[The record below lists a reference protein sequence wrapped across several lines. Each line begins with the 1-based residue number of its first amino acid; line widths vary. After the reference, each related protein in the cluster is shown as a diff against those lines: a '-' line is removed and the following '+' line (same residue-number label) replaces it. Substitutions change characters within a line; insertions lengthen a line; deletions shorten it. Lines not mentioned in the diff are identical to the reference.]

1 MKPILRSGV
10 FGVAICLM
18 LTACGSATPIPTA
31 TASLPRLLSA
41 DVPPTG
47 GFPSASATR
56 GAVLAPI
63 DLHVGTGFGN
73 DWFQMYFT
81 DPSNRASRQFSG
93 GPDGPLVASIDAAR
107 LSVDAAMYSL
117 TLNSVRN
124 ALIRAHRRGLNVR
137 VVMESD
143 NLDDE
148 DPQALMQAGIPLLGD
163 RQEGLMHDKFIVIDG
178 DEVWTGSMNYTDSG
192 AYGDNNSLVRIR
204 SEKVAA
210 DYEAEFNQMFVN
222 DLFGPSKHVVAPDPQ
237 VTIEATNLEV
247 YFSPEDHV
255 QDALVQLLGEAK
267 TSIYFL
273 AFSFTADPLGEAI
286 RDRAAAGIKVAG
298 VMDSDQ
304 VLSNLGTEYDPFRSD
319 GLAVRLDGNPGQ
331 MHEKLMIIDGEIVV
345 VGSYNLSRSA
355 DTTNDENLIVI
366 HDSQIAA
373 QCTLEFARIFDQAS
387 P

>member
-1 MKPILRSGV
+1 MKSILGAGV
-10 FGVAICLM
+10 IGVALCLA
-18 LTACGSATPIPTA
+18 LTGCGSATSTPTP
-31 TASLPRLLSA
+31 TASLPRLLTT
-41 DVPPTG
+41 DVPSTG
-47 GFPSASATR
+47 SAPNATATP

-81 DPSNRASRQFSG
+81 DPSNRASRQLSG

>member
-1 MKPILRSGV
+1 M
-10 FGVAICLM
+10 GVAISLV
-18 LTACGSATPIPTA
+18 LTACGSVTPTPAATS
-31 TASLPRLLSA
+31 SLPRLLTT
-41 DVPPTG
+41 DVPSSGSSPNATG
-47 GFPSASATR
+47 TPNAA
-56 GAVLAPI
+56 LAPI
-63 DLHVGTGFGN
+63 DVHVGTGFGN

-81 DPSNRASRQFSG
+81 DPFNPASSQFSG
-93 GPDGPLVASIDAAR
+93 GPDGPLVAAIDAAR

-178 DEVWTGSMNYTDSG
+178 SEVWTGSMNFTDSG
-192 AYGDNNSLVRIR
+192 AYSDNNSLVHIR
-204 SEKVAA
+204 SGQVAA
-210 DYEAEFNQMFVN
+210 NYEAEFNQMFVS
-222 DLFGPSKHVVAPDPQ
+222 DLFGPAKQAVTPDRQ
-237 VTIEATNLEV
+237 ITIEGTTLSL

-255 QDALVQLLGEAK
+255 QDALVQLLGAAK

-286 RDRAAAGIKVAG
+286 RERAAAGVKVAG

-304 VLSNLGTEYDPFRSD
+304 VASNLGTEYDAFRVD
-319 GLAVRLDGNPGQ
+319 GLAVRLDGNRGQ
-331 MHEKLMIIDGEIVV
+331 MHEKLMIIDGETVV
-345 VGSYNLSRSA
+345 VGSYNFSQSA
-355 DTTNDENLIVI
+355 DKANDENLVVI
-366 HDSQIAA
+366 HDLQIAA
-373 QCTLEFARIFDQAS
+373 QCTLEFVRVFDQAGR
-387 P
+387 